1 MRKLMKKAIK
11 PVAFCISALLVSPVT
26 LTYLLL
32 SLVFGRDAS
41 LVSTSQFLSLFP
53 GKLSIYLRAGFYR
66 FTLTY
71 CSPDAVISFL
81 VLFSQSD
88 TEVAKG
94 VYIGPQSNIG
104 RCSIGENSL
113 LGSGVHIISGKGQH
127 NFSDPSTP
135 IKNQGGTFEKVS
147 IGTNCWI
154 GNGAMIMANI
164 GANSIV
170 GAGSVVLNDI
180 PPDSIVAGNPGKVI
194 KSRIE

>member
-1 MRKLMKKAIK
+1 MKKVIKAI
-11 PVAFCISALLVSPVT
+11 AFCISAVLVSPIT

-32 SLVFGRDAS
+32 SIVFGRDAS

-53 GKLSIYLRAGFYR
+53 GKLSVYLRAGFYR

-113 LGSGVHIISGKGQH
+113 LGSGVHIMSGKGQH
-127 NFSDPSTP
+127 NFSDLSAP
-135 IKNQGGTFEKVS
+135 IKYQGGTFEKITV
-147 IGTNCWI
+147 GKNCWI

-164 GANSIV
+164 GANCII
-170 GAGSVVLNDI
+170 GAGSVVINDI
-180 PPDSIVAGNPGKVI
+180 PSDSIVAGNPARVI
-194 KSRIE
+194 KNRL